1 MGWEK
6 VLDAICIVM
15 DPEEPIV
22 KLEGSVIED
31 ALGMVVKVQSPE
43 QDISPG
49 PGYADEME
57 RYPYMFI
64 VFVPSLL
71 WVTVSVPDAI
81 TKDELELMDIA
92 L

>member
-1 MGWEK
+1 MDDTPAFKLATVPLKPYPEYVMVWEK

-31 ALGMVVKVQSPE
+31 ALGMVVKAQSPE
-43 QDISPG
+43 HVISPG

-57 RYPYMFI
+57 
-64 VFVPSLL
+64 
-71 WVTVSVPDAI
+71 
-81 TKDELELMDIA
+81 
-92 L
+92 

>member
-1 MGWEK
+1 MDDTPAFRFATVPLKPYPEYVMVWEN

-31 ALGMVVKVQSPE
+31 ALGMVVNAQVPL

-49 PGYADEME
+49 P
-57 RYPYMFI
+57 
-64 VFVPSLL
+64 
-71 WVTVSVPDAI
+71 
-81 TKDELELMDIA
+81 
-92 L
+92 